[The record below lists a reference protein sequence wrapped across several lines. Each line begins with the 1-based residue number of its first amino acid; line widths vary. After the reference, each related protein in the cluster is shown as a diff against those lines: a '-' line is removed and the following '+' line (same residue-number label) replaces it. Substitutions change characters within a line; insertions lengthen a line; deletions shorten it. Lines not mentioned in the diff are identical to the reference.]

1 NRTTPSLVAFSAV
14 DSKQL
19 LIREAAKNQTVLNP
33 TRTIFD
39 VKRLMGK
46 SFKDVQKDLAYLPYT
61 VVNIDGKPY
70 VKLELASGVVKT
82 CSPEQTSAMILGKMK
97 EIAESWLGNP
107 VSGVVVTVPAY
118 FIDAQRQATKNA
130 GIIAGLDVL
139 MVINEPTAAAVAYA
153 LNNKDYAGEK
163 RKRNKSTSK
172 ILVYDLGGGTFD
184 VSVMEVQDGRY
195 EVLATGGDDHL
206 GGEDFDQKL
215 MDHFIRIINKKYK
228 KDISGDSRAL
238 GKLRKECERAKRDL
252 SNQNE
257 VRVEI
262 EYFVDGGDLS
272 ESLTRAKFEGMNMHL
287 LKKTFDVVEKTL
299 NDAKV
304 DKSEIDEIVLVGG
317 STRIP
322 KLKEMLKCLFNGKE
336 EPSQGVNPDEAV
348 AYGAAILG
356 LNLSAQPCAKYVIPR
371 NTRIPIQM
379 SKTFYTVDA
388 RQTSVEIEVFQRERA
403 LTRNCLK
410 LGSFD
415 LNGIPPA
422 PRGVAS
428 VKVTF
433 AIDVD
438 GILSITAKDNATAK
452 SESLDITSYKSSLT
466 ENEMEEMIRDA
477 KLMAKEDKMA
487 KARVEAKNRLEQLI
501 NEMKNLE
508 NAILEATTWFENHE
522 KSIERKVS
530 KEDYEEKMQMI
541 VRLWNPIIS
550 KIYGREGK
558 K

>member
-1 NRTTPSLVAFSAV
+1 
-14 DSKQL
+14 
-19 LIREAAKNQTVLNP
+19 
-33 TRTIFD
+33 
-39 VKRLMGK
+39 MGK

-153 LNNKDYAGEK
+153 LNNKDYAGE
-163 RKRNKSTSK
+163 

-206 GGEDFDQKL
+206 GGEDFDQ
-215 MDHFIRIINKKYK
+215 IINKKYK

-356 LNLSAQPCAKYVIPR
+356 LNLSAQPCSAGIAISDVTPLNGVKVQGGMMSTVIPR

>member
-1 NRTTPSLVAFSAV
+1 
-14 DSKQL
+14 
-19 LIREAAKNQTVLNP
+19 
-33 TRTIFD
+33 
-39 VKRLMGK
+39 MGK

-70 VKLELASGVVKT
+70 T

-163 RKRNKSTSK
+163 RKRNKSTS
-172 ILVYDLGGGTFD
+172 GTFD

-206 GGEDFDQKL
+206 GGEDFDQ
-215 MDHFIRIINKKYK
+215 RIINKKYK

-356 LNLSAQPCAKYVIPR
+356 LNLSAQPCSAGIAISDVTPLNGVKVQGGMMSTVIPR

>member
-1 NRTTPSLVAFSAV
+1 
-14 DSKQL
+14 
-19 LIREAAKNQTVLNP
+19 
-33 TRTIFD
+33 
-39 VKRLMGK
+39 MGK
-46 SFKDVQKDLAYLPYT
+46 SFKD
-61 VVNIDGKPY
+61 
-70 VKLELASGVVKT
+70 ASGVVKT

-153 LNNKDYAGEK
+153 REK

-356 LNLSAQPCAKYVIPR
+356 LNLSAQPCAKYAGIAISDVTPLNGVKVQGGMMSTVIPR

>member
-1 NRTTPSLVAFSAV
+1 
-14 DSKQL
+14 
-19 LIREAAKNQTVLNP
+19 
-33 TRTIFD
+33 
-39 VKRLMGK
+39 MGK
-46 SFKDVQKDLAYLPYT
+46 SFKDVQ
-61 VVNIDGKPY
+61 
-70 VKLELASGVVKT
+70 VVKT

-163 RKRNKSTSK
+163 RKRNKSTS
-172 ILVYDLGGGTFD
+172 GTFD

-356 LNLSAQPCAKYVIPR
+356 LNLSAQPCGIAISDVTPLNGVKVQGGMMSTVIPR

>member
-1 NRTTPSLVAFSAV
+1 
-14 DSKQL
+14 
-19 LIREAAKNQTVLNP
+19 
-33 TRTIFD
+33 
-39 VKRLMGK
+39 MGK
-46 SFKDVQKDLAYLPYT
+46 SFKDVQKD
-61 VVNIDGKPY
+61 
-70 VKLELASGVVKT
+70 GVVKT

-163 RKRNKSTSK
+163 R

-356 LNLSAQPCAKYVIPR
+356 LNLSAQPCAKYAGIAISDVTPLNGVKVQGGMMSTVIPR